1 MKTGDVLLGFAIGAV
16 AGLVTGIL
24 VAPDK
29 GTETRKMIK
38 NKVKDVTQN
47 FMDEVEDRID
57 RVEEKVRSMKNKA
70 QQTAEEVKADL
81 KEKAARTI

>member
-16 AGLVTGIL
+16 AGVITGIL

-38 NKVKDVTQN
+38 DKVKDVSQG
-47 FMDEVEDRID
+47 FMDDVEERID
-57 RVEEKVRSMKNKA
+57 RVEEKVRSMKKKA
-70 QQTAEEVKADL
+70 QQTADEVKADL
-81 KEKAARTI
+81 KEKASGAI

>member
-38 NKVKDVTQN
+38 NKVKDVSQN
-47 FMDEVEDRID
+47 FMDDVEDRID
-57 RVEEKVRSMKNKA
+57 RVEEKVRSMKKKA
-70 QQTAEEVKADL
+70 QQSAEEVKADL
-81 KEKAARTI
+81 KN

>member
-38 NKVKDVTQN
+38 TKVKDVTQN
-47 FMDEVEDRID
+47 FMDDVEDRID
-57 RVEEKVRSMKNKA
+57 RVEEKVRSMKKKA
-70 QQTAEEVKADL
+70 QQSAEEV
-81 KEKAARTI
+81 